1 MLRKRFFT
9 SRPLVALLALLVVW
23 WLLLP
28 TLGSFLKLTF
38 FEFQAPLWTVPS
50 YVKDLGEYWM
60 LTKHSPVDLV
70 EAGRDLARLNAA
82 YELKLQEYST
92 LSDELQRLESILSL
106 SSNARFRYEIA
117 RVSRRDQS
125 SWWQQ
130 IIIRKGR
137 LHGIREGAAV
147 VYGGGVAGRVREV
160 YQYSAVIELI
170 SSATFRIAAHLEGDM
185 RPATYRGGRNLSFH
199 PAIGSVTNVQS
210 DILIASDAPLRLV
223 TSRLGGVFPDGL
235 TIGWVD
241 YLDPGSDGLFQ
252 SGQVRLD
259 TRLLELREV
268 AVLIPLEEERKL

>member
-9 SRPLVALLALLVVW
+9 SRPLVLLLALLVVW

-50 YVKDLGEYWM
+50 YVKDLGEYWT

-82 YELKLQEYST
+82 YELKLQEYGT

-185 RPATYRGGRNLSFH
+185 RPATYRGGRNLSFQ
-199 PAIGSVTNVQS
+199 PASGSVTNVQS

-241 YLDPGSDGLFQ
+241 YLDPGSAGLFQ

-259 TRLLELREV
+259 TRLLALREV
-268 AVLIPLEEERKL
+268 AVLIPLEEEREL

>member
-9 SRPLVALLALLVVW
+9 SRPLVLLLALLVVW

-50 YVKDLGEYWM
+50 YVKDLGEYWT

-82 YELKLQEYST
+82 YELKLQEYGT

-185 RPATYRGGRNLSFH
+185 RPATYRGGRNLSFQ
-199 PAIGSVTNVQS
+199 PASGSVTNVQS

-259 TRLLELREV
+259 TRLLALREV

>member
-9 SRPLVALLALLVVW
+9 SRPLVLLLALLVVW

-50 YVKDLGEYWM
+50 YVKDLGEYWT

-82 YELKLQEYST
+82 YELKLQEYGT

-185 RPATYRGGRNLSFH
+185 RPATYRGGRNLSFQ
-199 PAIGSVTNVQS
+199 PASGSVTNVQS
-210 DILIASDAPLRLV
+210 DILIASNAPLRLV

-259 TRLLELREV
+259 TRLLALREV